1 MLSELMYFLGRVKI
15 TYSKKPFLDT
25 NTFLCFYV
33 QNNSNLII
41 NSHIIYN
48 IHTNPHRNTQSTKN
62 DFKISFFLFHVF
74 KLRLQ
79 DLWTNPYDSRQIEPF
94 LDFFLRNQIDKSN
107 LLKTVSQINCITNR
121 IDDSNLL
128 KTIQI
133 FKYKSSGF
141 VCQ

>member
-48 IHTNPHRNTQSTKN
+48 IHTNPLKMVESSQKYTIYQKWLQN
-62 DFKISFFLFHVF
+62 IFFFV
-74 KLRLQ
+74 
-79 DLWTNPYDSRQIEPF
+79 SRI
-94 LDFFLRNQIDKSN
+94 
-107 LLKTVSQINCITNR
+107 
-121 IDDSNLL
+121 
-128 KTIQI
+128 
-133 FKYKSSGF
+133 
-141 VCQ
+141 